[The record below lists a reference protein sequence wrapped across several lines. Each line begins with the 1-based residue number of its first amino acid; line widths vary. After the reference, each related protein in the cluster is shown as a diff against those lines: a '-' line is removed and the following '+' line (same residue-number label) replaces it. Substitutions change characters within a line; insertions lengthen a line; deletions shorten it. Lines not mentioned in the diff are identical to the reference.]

1 MPDVRMTDRRWF
13 SRHPVEVAWDLIGC
27 ILRVSRDGVVVA
39 GRIVEVEAYAGP
51 SDPAS
56 HAGRL
61 KVARAAMSGPP
72 GTVYTYLSY
81 GIHTMMNIV
90 SHEIGA
96 SGGILLRAL
105 QPLEGQDHM
114 HARRNGVAE
123 AQLAR
128 GPGSL
133 GQAMGIQLADIGTD
147 LMISDTM
154 AVFQGEA
161 KHAIHAGPR
170 IGISKAVLAPWRFFE
185 YPSPYVSG
193 HRRGRPVS
201 RNQVAD
207 LIPPPGTP
215 IE

>member
-1 MPDVRMTDRRWF
+1 MVSERIIDREWF

-27 ILRVSRDGVVVA
+27 VLRIERGGVTVA

-51 SDPAS
+51 GDPAS

-61 KVARAAMSGPP
+61 NVARKAMAGPP
-72 GTVYTYLSY
+72 GTAYVYLSY

-90 SHEIGA
+90 SHAEGQ

-105 QPLEGQDHM
+105 EPLKGLDVM
-114 HARRNGVAE
+114 HQRRNGVKD

-133 GQAMGIQLADIGTD
+133 GQAMGIHLPDIGTD
-147 LMISDTM
+147 LMTSPEFSVHCGTT
-154 AVFQGEA
+154 G
-161 KHAIHAGPR
+161 KAIHAGPR
-170 IGISKAVLAPWRFFE
+170 IGISRAVLAPWRFFE

-193 HRRGRPVS
+193 HRRGTAVTRDEVPG
-201 RNQVAD
+201 

>member
-1 MPDVRMTDRRWF
+1 MRSERMTDRAWF
-13 SRHPVEVAWDLIGC
+13 TRHPVLVAWDLIGC
-27 ILRVSRDGVVVA
+27 VLNVHRDGVEVA

-51 SDPAS
+51 TDPAS

-61 KVARAAMSGPP
+61 TVARRTMSGPP

-90 SHEIGA
+90 SHEEGQ

-105 QPLEGQDHM
+105 QPLDGLDHM

-123 AQLAR
+123 VQLAR

-133 GQAMGIQLADIGTD
+133 GQAMGIRLTDIGTD
-147 LMISDTM
+147 LMTSVDM
-154 AVFQGEA
+154 SVLHGEA

-170 IGISKAVLAPWRFFE
+170 IGISRAVLAPWRFFE

-193 HRRGRPVS
+193 HRRGHAVTRE
-201 RNQVAD
+201 QVPG

>member
-1 MPDVRMTDRRWF
+1 MTDQAWF
-13 SRHPVEVAWDLIGC
+13 ARHPVEVAWDLIGC
-27 ILRVSRDGVVVA
+27 VLRVDRDGAHVA

-51 SDPAS
+51 ADPAS

-61 KVARAAMSGPP
+61 KVARKAMSGPP

-90 SHEIGA
+90 SHEEEQ

-105 QPLEGQDHM
+105 QPLEGLDNMQ
-114 HARRNGVAE
+114 ARRNVVAE

-133 GQAMGIQLADIGTD
+133 GQAMGIRLTDLGAD
-147 LMISDTM
+147 LMISEELS
-154 AVFQGEA
+154 VHHGEA

-170 IGISKAVLAPWRFFE
+170 IGISRAVLARWRFFE

-193 HRRGRPVS
+193 HRRGHAVTRD
-201 RNQVAD
+201 QVRG